1 MELIKEL
8 CLYFLDP
15 EDEINYTKY
24 PLLAENDLVD
34 DPLGCCFELVD
45 TLGLIRHPQYHGLSS
60 LIMSGCIGNR
70 TSFEDQRRRIR
81 TLEILSQNPE
91 ALIPPDLLE

>member
-15 EDEINYTKY
+15 EDEINYSKY

-34 DPLGCCFELVD
+34 DPLGCCFELIN
-45 TLGLIRHPQYHGLSS
+45 TLGTIRHPQYHELSS
-60 LIMSGCIGNR
+60 LFMSGCIGNR
-70 TSFEDQRRRIR
+70 TSPEDRRKRFR
-81 TLEILSQNPE
+81 ALEILSQNPE
-91 ALIPPDLLE
+91 TLIPKDLFK